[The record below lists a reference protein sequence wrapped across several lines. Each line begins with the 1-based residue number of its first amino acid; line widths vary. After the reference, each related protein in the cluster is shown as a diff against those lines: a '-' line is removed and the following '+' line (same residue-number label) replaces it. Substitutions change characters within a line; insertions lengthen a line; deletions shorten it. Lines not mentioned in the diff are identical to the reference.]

1 MHHALL
7 SLMLMSGACGDAPAS
22 TQVAAPSAI
31 VEKCELP
38 SVLKIL
44 FTPRESAK
52 ANSFS
57 AERRS
62 ADCQAM

>member
-22 TQVAAPSAI
+22 TQVAAPSAV
-31 VEKCELP
+31 VEQCELP
-38 SVLKIL
+38 GVLKSL
-44 FTPRESAK
+44 FVLRKSVTVKSEG
-52 ANSFS
+52 

>member
-22 TQVAAPSAI
+22 TRVAAPTAI
-31 VEKCELP
+31 VEQCELP
-38 SVLKIL
+38 GVLKSL
-44 FTPRESAK
+44 FVLRKTAPTNSESAEH
-52 ANSFS
+52 S
-57 AERRS
+57 S

>member
-7 SLMLMSGACGDAPAS
+7 SLMLMSGACGEAPAS
-22 TQVAAPSAI
+22 TQIVTPAPV
-31 VEKCELP
+31 VERCELP
-38 SVLKIL
+38 GVLKIL
-44 FTPRESAK
+44 FVPRESAN
-52 ANSFS
+52 ANFRS

>member
-7 SLMLMSGACGDAPAS
+7 SLMLMSGACGETTAS
-22 TQVAAPSAI
+22 TRVAAPAA
-31 VEKCELP
+31 VVNQYELP
-38 SVLKIL
+38 GVLKSL
-44 FTPRESAK
+44 FVLRDSAK
-52 ANSFS
+52 ANSDG